1 MILKTIN
8 MKKLIAISVFFSIS
22 FFSQAQNNNKIKAPS
37 DIEHGF
43 TFDFDKTNDLI
54 LDRLSNPNASNE
66 DVLTIIEN
74 KTFPKPVNPKMLNEI
89 QKKEI
94 AEWIESHPD
103 LIISTFKHRKNMVH
117 EY

>member
-8 MKKLIAISVFFSIS
+8 MKKLIAITVFFSIS
-22 FFSQAQNNNKIKAPS
+22 FFSQAQNNIKIKAPS

-43 TFDFDKTNDLI
+43 TYDFDKTNDLI
-54 LDRLSNPNASNE
+54 LDRLTNPNDSNADASK
-66 DVLTIIEN
+66 IIDN
-74 KTFPKPVNPKMLNEI
+74 ITFPKPPNIKAISEF

-94 AEWIESHPD
+94 AEWIENHPD
-103 LIISTFKHRKNMVH
+103 LIISTFKHRKNIVH

>member
-1 MILKTIN
+1 MILKTFN
-8 MKKLIAISVFFSIS
+8 MKKLIAISIFFSIS

-37 DIEHGF
+37 DLEHGF
-43 TFDFDKTNDLI
+43 TYDFDKANELVI
-54 LDRLSNPNASNE
+54 DRLINPCSSNE
-66 DVLTIIEN
+66 DVAIIIEN
-74 KTFPKPVNPKMLNEI
+74 KTFPKPVNPKILNES

-103 LIISTFKHRKNMVH
+103 FIISALKHRENIVH